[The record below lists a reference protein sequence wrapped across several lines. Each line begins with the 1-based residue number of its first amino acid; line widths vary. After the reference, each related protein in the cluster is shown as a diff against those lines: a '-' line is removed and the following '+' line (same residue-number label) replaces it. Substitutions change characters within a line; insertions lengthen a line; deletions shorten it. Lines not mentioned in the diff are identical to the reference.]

1 MRRFLVAAAFC
12 TLVGAFTTTG
22 TAQEKDEAKKKAQ
35 AALAQMLNSTTEEFI
50 KRFDKNGDGVLTK
63 EELPPRLAAA
73 FERFDADKNGSLDK
87 QEVGEMLK
95 TLRARF
101 GNDNKTPATKTPETK
116 PATKTPETKPSPEK
130 TNPQVEAIVDDILAR
145 MDTNKDGQISKDEA
159 KNFIA
164 ANFASLD
171 TNGDGFLD
179 RNELRQFAQRRLA
192 QGGPG
197 GPGFPGG
204 NRPGLDFDAL
214 DKNADGRLTREEVKG
229 TPLADKFDEIDTNK
243 DGKIDVKEFRAYL
256 KKQQEEKK

>member
-1 MRRFLVAAAFC
+1 MRRYFLAAALLTVLAAC
-12 TLVGAFTTTG
+12 TTSG

-35 AALAQMLNSTTEEFI
+35 AALAQVLNGSPEEFI

-73 FERFDADKNGSLDK
+73 FERFDTDKNGSLDK

-95 TLRARF
+95 TLRARLASEA
-101 GNDNKTPATKTPETK
+101 KPPETK
-116 PATKTPETKPSPEK
+116 PVAKPAETKPSTEK
-130 TNPQVEAIVDDILAR
+130 TDPRVEAIVNDILER
-145 MDTNKDGQISKDEA
+145 MDTNKDGKVSKEEA
-159 KNFIA
+159 KGPLA
-164 ANFASLD
+164 ANFARFD

-179 RNELRQFAQRRLA
+179 RNELRQVAQRRLA
-192 QGGPG
+192 MEAGLGGPG
-197 GPGFPGG
+197 PAGG

-256 KKQQEEKK
+256 KKQQQENK